1 MPGRSWSNVPVGSAM
16 KKGLLVDRVV
26 PGKDGG
32 VPRTGGHL
40 ASGTFGLTFGGAV
53 VVVVVVVVVEGFGA
67 VVVVGLG
74 GRSVVA
80 SNTGGVVVV
89 VAVVVG
95 GGVVVVV
102 LLNSR
107 FCKCVM
113 VEVFAYCAM
122 PLPWPPTTTTGGST
136 LEVGIVP
143 IKTTD

>member
-1 MPGRSWSNVPVGSAM
+1 M

-53 VVVVVVVVVEGFGA
+53 VVVVVVVVGFGA

-89 VAVVVG
+89 VVG
-95 GGVVVVV
+95 RGVVVVV

-107 FCKCVM
+107 SCKCVM